1 MTCYYPISLPQTH
14 NRPEPLTVP
23 CGRCIG
29 CRLERSRQ
37 WAIRCVCES
46 QMHEDNCFL
55 TLTYRDDELLYGG
68 AEHAILFPRH
78 LQLFWKRLRKH
89 FKQPIRYFAC
99 GEYGDKSNRPHYHA
113 CVFGLDFQDKE
124 LWQIKDGYYMY
135 TSPTL
140 DFIWTHGMCVI
151 GAVNFETAAYVARY
165 LMKKSLGKGFER
177 YARLGIEPEFVRMS
191 RGGRKKGSG
200 GIGAS
205 WYDKFKSDIY
215 PNGVMSVRHGI
226 KGLPPKYFERM
237 FKAQN
242 PLLFDDIGLRR
253 FDDSAKNRWNQ
264 SPSRLLVRY
273 RVKVSQVSSLFR
285 HLE

>member
-14 NRPEPLTVP
+14 NRPEPLVVQ

-55 TLTYRDDELLYGG
+55 TLTYKDEELLYGG
-68 AEHAILFPRH
+68 QEHAVLYPRH
-78 LQLFWKRLRKH
+78 LELFWKRLRKH

-99 GEYGDKSNRPHYHA
+99 GEYGDKSSRPHYHA
-113 CVFGLDFQDKE
+113 CVFGLDFKDKE

-135 TSPTL
+135 TSVTL
-140 DFIWTHGMCVI
+140 DSIWTHGMCVI
-151 GAVNFETAAYVARY
+151 GSVNFETAAYVARY
-165 LMKKSLGKGFER
+165 LMKKSLGKGAER
-177 YARLGIEPEFVRMS
+177 YERLGIEPEFVRMS
-191 RGGRKKGSG
+191 RRP

-205 WYDKFKSDIY
+205 WFDKYQSDIY
-215 PNGVMSVRHGI
+215 PRGVMNVRSGI
-226 KGLPPKYFERM
+226 VGIPPKYFENK

-242 PLLFDDIGLRR
+242 PLLFDDIQLSR
-253 FDDSAKNRWNQ
+253 FDDSLKNRWNQ
-264 SPSRLLVRY
+264 TPSRLLVRY
-273 RVKVSQVSSLFR
+273 RVKVSQVSNLFR